1 MAKKTLTFATN
12 KTTIKT
18 MDPGIVV
25 YDYMDTFFCCMVE
38 KDKWCEEMVSEHM
51 LIYLCSGEMDLIA
64 PDRKYHLKKGDAYF
78 VKRNHLV
85 RKIKRPSKNGEPFKG
100 LFLQLKMPFL
110 KKMLSEHRINVPL
123 VSNPTT
129 AKSTYVML
137 KKHPFLNGL
146 FTSLEQYF
154 DAQQYPSKELMETK
168 LQEAVFTLLQLRPDL
183 GQVLFD
189 FTEPWKINLEE
200 FMNQNYKCDLTVEE
214 FAHYTGRSLST
225 FKKDFAQIFDLTPS
239 RWIVKRR
246 LEEAKCLME
255 KLGKKPSDV
264 YLEVG
269 FKNLSHFSTAF
280 KKEFGISPSEFSTNG
295 NPSKTD
301 K

>member
-1 MAKKTLTFATN
+1 
-12 KTTIKT
+12 

-25 YDYMDTFFCCMVE
+25 YDYMDTFFCSMVE

-51 LIYLCSGEMDLIA
+51 LVYLCSGEMDLIA
-64 PDRKYHLKKGDAYF
+64 PDKKYHLKKGDAYF

-110 KKMLSEHRINVPL
+110 KKMMSEHRIIVPL

-129 AKSTYVML
+129 AKSPYVML

-154 DAQQYPSKELMETK
+154 DAQQYPSKELMEAK

-255 KLGKKPSDV
+255 KGKKPSDV

>member
-1 MAKKTLTFATN
+1 
-12 KTTIKT
+12 
-18 MDPGIVV
+18 MDAGVTV
-25 YDYMDTFFCCMVE
+25 YNYMDTFFCCKVE

-51 LIYLCSGEMDLIA
+51 LVYLCSGELDLIA
-64 PDRKYHLKKGDAYF
+64 PDKKYHLKKGDSF
-78 VKRNHLV
+78 FIKRNHLV
-85 RKIKRPSKNGEPFKG
+85 RKIKQPSKNGEPFKG

-110 KKMLSEHRINVPL
+110 KRMLHEHNLTVPL
-123 VSNPTT
+123 VSNPVT

-137 KKHPFLNGL
+137 EKHPFLNGL
-146 FTSLEQYF
+146 FYSLEQYF
-154 DAQQYPSKELMETK
+154 DAQQYPSKELMEVK

-189 FTEPWKINLEE
+189 FAEPWKINLED
-200 FMNQNYKCDLTVEE
+200 FMNKNYKCDLSVED

-225 FKKDFAQIFDLTPS
+225 FKKDFAEIFHNTPS

-255 KLGKKPSDV
+255 KLGKKPADV

-280 KKEFGISPSEFSTNG
+280 KREFGISPSGIYNC
-295 NPSKTD
+295 
-301 K
+301 

>member
-1 MAKKTLTFATN
+1 MEA
-12 KTTIKT
+12 
-18 MDPGIVV
+18 GITV
-25 YDYMDTFFCCMVE
+25 YDYMDTFFCCKVE

-51 LIYLCSGEMDLIA
+51 LVYLCSGELDLIA
-64 PDRKYHLKKGDAYF
+64 PDQKYHLKKGDSF
-78 VKRNHLV
+78 FIKRNHLMK
-85 RKIKRPSKNGEPFKG
+85 KIKQPSKNGEPFKG

-110 KKMLSEHRINVPL
+110 KRMLHEHNITVPL
-123 VSNPTT
+123 VSNPIT

-146 FTSLEQYF
+146 FSSLEQYF

-189 FTEPWKINLEE
+189 FSEPWKINLED
-200 FMNQNYKCDLTVEE
+200 FMNKNYKCDLTVKE

-225 FKKDFAQIFDLTPS
+225 FKKDFAEVFHNTPS

-255 KLGKKPSDV
+255 KLGKKPADV

-280 KKEFGISPSEFSTNG
+280 KREFGISPSGIYNCQHQ
-295 NPSKTD
+295 
-301 K
+301 

>member
-1 MAKKTLTFATN
+1 M
-12 KTTIKT
+12 
-18 MDPGIVV
+18 
-25 YDYMDTFFCCMVE
+25 E
-38 KDKWCEEMVSEHM
+38 
-51 LIYLCSGEMDLIA
+51 LIA
-64 PDRKYHLKKGDAYF
+64 PDKKYHLKKGDAFF

-85 RKIKRPSKNGEPFKG
+85 RKIKQPSKNGEPFKG

-110 KKMLSEHRINVPL
+110 KKLLNEHRITVPL
-123 VSNPTT
+123 VSNPVTT
-129 AKSTYVML
+129 KSTYVML
-137 KKHPFLNGL
+137 SKHPFLNGL

-154 DAQQYPSKELMETK
+154 DARQYPSKELMETK
-168 LQEAVFTLLQLRPDL
+168 LQEAVFTLLQLRPEL

-200 FMNQNYKCDLTVEE
+200 FMNKNYKCDLTLDE

-225 FKKDFAQIFDLTPS
+225 FKKDFAAIFHNTPS

-246 LEEAKCLME
+246 LEEAKNLME
-255 KLGKKPSDV
+255 KLGRKPADV

-280 KKEFGISPSEFSTNG
+280 KREFGVSPSGIYNC
-295 NPSKTD
+295 
-301 K
+301 

>member
-1 MAKKTLTFATN
+1 
-12 KTTIKT
+12 
-18 MDPGIVV
+18 MDAGVTV
-25 YDYMDTFFCCMVE
+25 YNYMDTFFCCKVE

-51 LIYLCSGEMDLIA
+51 LVYLCSGELDLIA
-64 PDRKYHLKKGDAYF
+64 PDKKYHLKKGDSF
-78 VKRNHLV
+78 FIKRNHLV
-85 RKIKRPSKNGEPFKG
+85 RKIKQPSKNGEPFKG

-110 KKMLSEHRINVPL
+110 KRMLHEHNLTVPL
-123 VSNPTT
+123 VSNPMT

-137 KKHPFLNGL
+137 EKHPFLNGL
-146 FTSLEQYF
+146 FYSMEQYF
-154 DAQQYPSKELMETK
+154 DAQQYPSKELMEVK

-189 FTEPWKINLEE
+189 FAEPWKINLED
-200 FMNQNYKCDLTVEE
+200 FMNKNYKCDLSVED

-225 FKKDFAQIFDLTPS
+225 FKKDFAEIFHNTPS

-255 KLGKKPSDV
+255 KLGKKPADV

-280 KKEFGISPSEFSTNG
+280 KREFGISPSGIYNC
-295 NPSKTD
+295 
-301 K
+301 

>member
-1 MAKKTLTFATN
+1 
-12 KTTIKT
+12 

-51 LIYLCSGEMDLIA
+51 LVYLCSGELDLIA
-64 PDRKYHLKKGDAYF
+64 PDKKYHLKKGDAFF

-85 RKIKRPSKNGEPFKG
+85 RKIKQPSKNGEPFKG

-110 KKMLSEHRINVPL
+110 KKMLSEHRITVPL
-123 VSNPTT
+123 ISNPVT

-154 DAQQYPSKELMETK
+154 DAQQYPSKELMEAK

-200 FMNQNYKCDLTVEE
+200 FMNKNYKCDLTVEA
-214 FAHYTGRSLST
+214 FAHYTGRSLSS

-255 KLGKKPSDV
+255 KLGKRPADV

-280 KKEFGISPSEFSTNG
+280 KKEFGISPSALSN
-295 NPSKTD
+295 
-301 K
+301 

>member
-1 MAKKTLTFATN
+1 MKYTE
-12 KTTIKT
+12 
-18 MDPGIVV
+18 MDAGITV
-25 YDYMDTFFCCMVE
+25 YDYMDTFFCCKVE

-51 LIYLCSGEMDLIA
+51 LVYLCSGELDLIA
-64 PDRKYHLKKGDAYF
+64 PDKKYHLKKGDSF
-78 VKRNHLV
+78 FIKRNHLV
-85 RKIKRPSKNGEPFKG
+85 KKIKQPSKNGEPFKG

-110 KKMLSEHRINVPL
+110 KRMLHEHNITVPL
-123 VSNPTT
+123 VSNPVT

-137 KKHPFLNGL
+137 EKHPFLNGL
-146 FTSLEQYF
+146 FFSLEQYF
-154 DAQQYPSKELMETK
+154 DAQQYPSKELMEIK

-189 FTEPWKINLEE
+189 FSEPWKINLED
-200 FMNQNYKCDLTVEE
+200 FMNKNYKCDLTVEE

-225 FKKDFAQIFDLTPS
+225 FKKDFAEIFHNTPS

-255 KLGKKPSDV
+255 KLGKKPADV

-280 KKEFGISPSEFSTNG
+280 KREFGISPSGIYNC
-295 NPSKTD
+295 
-301 K
+301 